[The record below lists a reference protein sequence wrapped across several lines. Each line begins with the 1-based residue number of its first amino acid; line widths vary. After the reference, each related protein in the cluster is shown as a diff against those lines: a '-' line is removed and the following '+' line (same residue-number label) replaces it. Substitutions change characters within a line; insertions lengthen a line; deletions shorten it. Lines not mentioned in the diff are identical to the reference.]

1 MLIIIIMIMTI
12 IMALVMVT
20 LTYFYAILIFL
31 VPSSFCTLPL
41 TVSSQPE
48 ISWISLQ
55 LEAQLPTRRLTKTPM
70 MTMKMRLTKTGRRSR
85 QNCLAV
91 PLKGVSRIIIDI
103 HPLKP
108 IWNTEYASCSWK
120 DKAFSTRPRLCMWR
134 NYCMV
139 LVNSL

>member
-20 LTYFYAILIFL
+20 LTYFYATLIFL
-31 VPSSFCTLPL
+31 VPSSFCTS
-41 TVSSQPE
+41 TFNCEFSVGDFVD
-48 ISWISLQ
+48 IT
-55 LEAQLPTRRLTKTPM
+55 PTTSPTTDKAVDKDADDDDENEVDEDGKEKSPKL
-70 MTMKMRLTKTGRRSR
+70 
-85 QNCLAV
+85 LAV